1 MHRAGIPHNPGI
13 FDGAG
18 GGTMPRMNNTTPV
31 PDDDARQRRALA
43 RFAAVQ
49 MVLQA
54 RQRGVPLYRALQE
67 AAQQPWDGRFYA
79 ADSIEDWVYRFQHGN
94 FPALYDQRRRDQG
107 THRALDPA
115 ATEAL
120 LNLRRQYPDLTLPAL
135 TTELLRLGVLLPGT
149 FSASTL
155 QRRLAAA
162 GLDRRSLK
170 AGCLASGPTKAFELP
185 LPNLLWMADAMH
197 GPALKPP
204 EGATLRTFLFA
215 LIDDH
220 SRLCVHG
227 QFYLAE
233 RVEYF
238 LDCLRQ
244 AVSARGLPDKLYT
257 DNGGAFRSQHL
268 QIVCANLGIKLI
280 HARPYH
286 SWSRGKI
293 ERFFRTVQMQFLAQ
307 LQLHPVDTLDALNC
321 QFWHWLEV
329 DYHQRPHSALHEQ
342 TPTERFAKVAGSLR
356 TLPADADLPRL
367 LLMRLPRRVRKDAT
381 LALGGALWEVPA
393 HLRGL
398 IVTVHFDPV
407 HWSRVEIWWRERFI
421 ALARRCN
428 KQLNSQTPSS
438 NQYDASDPTDF

>member
-1 MHRAGIPHNPGI
+1 
-13 FDGAG
+13 
-18 GGTMPRMNNTTPV
+18 MNKNTPP

-49 MVLQA
+49 MVLQT
-54 RQRGVPLYRALQE
+54 RQRGLPLYRALQE
-67 AAQQPWDGRFYA
+67 AAQQAWDGRVYSA
-79 ADSIEDWVYRFQHGN
+79 ETIEDWVYRFQHGN
-94 FPALYDQRRRDQG
+94 FPALYDQRRRDKG

-135 TTELLRLGVLLPGT
+135 TAELLRLGILQPGT

-155 QRRLAAA
+155 QRRLVAA

-170 AGCLASGPTKAFELP
+170 AGSLASGPTKAFELP
-185 LPNLLWMADAMH
+185 LPNLLWMADGMH
-197 GPALKPP
+197 GPVLKL
-204 EGATLRTFLFA
+204 ADDSTVRTFLFA
-215 LIDDH
+215 IIDDH
-220 SRLCVHG
+220 SRLCVQG

-244 AVSARGLPDKLYT
+244 AVSTRGLPDKLYT
-257 DNGGAFRSQHL
+257 DNGGPFRSQHL

-293 ERFFRTVQMQFLAQ
+293 ERFFLTVQMQFLAQ
-307 LQLHPVDTLDALNC
+307 LRLHPVDALEPLNRL
-321 QFWHWLEV
+321 FWQWLEV
-329 DYHQRPHSALHEQ
+329 DYHQRPHRSLQEK
-342 TPTERFAKVAGSLR
+342 TPAERFATVAGSLR
-356 TLPADADLPRL
+356 TLPNDADLPRL
-367 LLMRLPRRVRKDAT
+367 LLMREPRRVRKDAT
-381 LALGGALWEVPA
+381 LSLGGVLWEVPP
-393 HLRGL
+393 HLRGQV
-398 IVTVHFDPV
+398 VTVHFDPV
-407 HWSRVEIWWRERFI
+407 HWSRVEVWHRERFI

-428 KQLNSQTPSS
+428 KQLNSQTRSS
-438 NQYDASDPTDF
+438 NHYDSDSRHTDF